1 MNSVFV
7 RYIQQDIYRSYQGWH
22 TFPVSK
28 KESIPQ
34 WNGTDVRRPG
44 GKTTTSGGVPPQ
56 GPDPGAEK
64 LKVENRQ
71 QQEDRTQRKISSYMK
86 LGSKRASPT
95 NRGEPEATAPKRV
108 ATEEE
113 VLVDVNQNSVDQ
125 EGDTGDDN
133 IVEESGADGSEEDNN
148 DRSGEAAKS
157 KTLDAEQNG
166 VLGIGNS
173 EHEENSQSGDV
184 SAVVKLTSAAQN
196 MPLVAK
202 NRKEKVRNIS
212 GSEEDEDD
220 GNGLSGDRSKKGAG
234 KSKAL
239 DTDNKD
245 ADTKENPEDEVGRH
259 SEGWSA
265 KESPSNSDKTCGRE
279 EKARDDDNILIETS
293 QEKRS
298 TKAETSSKPQKPVRP
313 KRNLRTNRELYA
325 TTWMDTVD
333 SDYEEKGDDPQWT
346 EERRTN
352 RIRRHGERLK
362 IQPDATG
369 TPAPMTKVVKLILSK
384 SVMFPSPKV
393 LPSEFE
399 AIVAALTSDESK
411 PTCRVFTTRTGTCP
425 GQAKFHKA
433 FYRLID
439 SNDLDPEVKSKLLQA
454 EQEIF
459 IREVCDCTIS
469 VNLVLRCCMVA
480 TGRPIQTRRT

>member
-7 RYIQQDIYRSYQGWH
+7 RCIQQDIYRSYQGWH

-28 KESIPQ
+28 KESIPL

-64 LKVENRQ
+64 LKVGNRE
-71 QQEDRTQRKISSYMK
+71 QEDRTQRKISSYMK

-95 NRGEPEATAPKRV
+95 NRGKPEATAPKRV

-113 VLVDVNQNSVDQ
+113 VLVDVNQNSVDPN
-125 EGDTGDDN
+125 GDTGDAS
-133 IVEESGADGSEEDNN
+133 IVEDSGANGSEEDNN
-148 DRSGEAAKS
+148 DRSREAAKS

-166 VLGIGNS
+166 VLDIGNS
-173 EHEENSQSGDV
+173 EHEEKSQSGDV
-184 SAVVKLTSAAQN
+184 SAVVELTSAAQN

-220 GNGLSGDRSKKGAG
+220 GNGLSGDRPKKGAG

-239 DTDNKD
+239 DTDKD

-265 KESPSNSDKTCGRE
+265 KESPSNSDKSCGRE
-279 EKARDDDNILIETS
+279 EKVKDDDNILIETS

-298 TKAETSSKPQKPVRP
+298 AKPETRSKPQKPVRP

-325 TTWMDTVD
+325 TWMDTVD

-362 IQPDATG
+362 IQPGATG
-369 TPAPMTKVVKLILSK
+369 PPAPLTKVVKLILSK
-384 SVMFPSPKV
+384 IVMFPSPKV
-393 LPSEFE
+393 FPSEFE

-433 FYRLID
+433 FYRLTD
-439 SNDLDPEVKSKLLQA
+439 SNDLDPEVKSKLLEA

-469 VNLVLRCCMVA
+469 VKLVLRCCKVA
-480 TGRPIQTRRT
+480 TGRPILTRRT

>member
-56 GPDPGAEK
+56 GPDPGAEM

>member
-265 KESPSNSDKTCGRE
+265 KVSPSNSDKTCGRE

-469 VNLVLRCCMVA
+469 VKLVLRCCMVA